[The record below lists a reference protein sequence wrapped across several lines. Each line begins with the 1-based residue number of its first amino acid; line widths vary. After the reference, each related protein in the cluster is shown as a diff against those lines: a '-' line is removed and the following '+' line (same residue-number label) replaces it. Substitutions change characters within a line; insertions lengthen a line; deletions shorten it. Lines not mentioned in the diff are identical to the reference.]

1 MSWFERHPL
10 RTDSRS
16 IALLAIFSAM
26 VIALEV
32 FPIVGITDFKPVPTV
47 PSFTLDWTGIPI
59 MIIFLGLG
67 FVYALIGVLM
77 AGLGIIL
84 HGNLI
89 GAVFKVAAES
99 FTILG
104 LLSARELGRRMKW
117 KRAPTVFAYV
127 ILAALS
133 RSLGMYVGN
142 IVLLPVLVV
151 LSFDI
156 AVVISATLVPWN
168 AIQAVINV
176 AGGVFLYYLI
186 PENLALQAGLGDD
199 ADSASSRFEEL
210 PPDEISDSQMGE
222 SSLTSKAG

>member
-1 MSWFERHPL
+1 
-10 RTDSRS
+10 
-16 IALLAIFSAM
+16 M

-32 FPIVGITDFKPVPTV
+32 FPIVGVTDFKPVPTV

-67 FVYALIGVLM
+67 LVYSFIGVLM

-89 GAVFKVAAES
+89 GAVFKVVAES

-104 LLSARELGRRMKW
+104 LLVARQIGSRMNW
-117 KRAPTVFAYV
+117 KRTPMIIGYV
-127 ILAALS
+127 ILAALF

-142 IVLLPVLVV
+142 IVLLPVLVG
-151 LSFDI
+151 LPLDI
-156 AVVISATLVPWN
+156 AVGVSTILIPWN
-168 AIQAVINV
+168 AIQAIINV

-199 ADSASSRFEEL
+199 AGSASSRVEEL
-210 PPDEISDSQMGE
+210 PLEEIE
-222 SSLTSKAG
+222 SSQPDDPDVGGQG